1 MEKKQ
6 SEIAVIS
13 QNIETGLQAFEARKT
28 ELTNKV
34 AKYKD
39 LTIKDVDDKKG
50 YEAVSAAR
58 KDLKAER
65 VQIEKEG
72 KSMRD
77 PLTAMNK
84 TIKAKEDELVAIVG
98 EPEDSLAEKEKK
110 YLEEVQKVKD
120 QAAKEERDRIQA
132 MYDVLKSYNFPVTLD
147 QLTNISDEHY
157 QEALS
162 HAKKAFEAEET
173 KRLAAEK
180 EAAEAKEKEL
190 QRLADEKAEMERIK
204 VQQEE
209 TARKQAA
216 AQKIIDDENSR
227 IAKEKADLAAKQKAQ
242 TEAAQREKELEAA
255 RKDAAAKEK
264 ARAEQEAKDKEA
276 ARVAKEEKDRAA
288 AEKKARMAPDKDKLT
303 QFAMVLHEIS
313 NRTMVFK
320 NKEAADLFK
329 SATDQL
335 AALGNDIQD
344 KAEKL

>member
-98 EPEDSLAEKEKK
+98 EPEQSLAS
-110 YLEEVQKVKD
+110 
-120 QAAKEERDRIQA
+120 I
-132 MYDVLKSYNFPVTLD
+132 
-147 QLTNISDEHY
+147 
-157 QEALS
+157 
-162 HAKKAFEAEET
+162 
-173 KRLAAEK
+173 
-180 EAAEAKEKEL
+180 
-190 QRLADEKAEMERIK
+190 
-204 VQQEE
+204 
-209 TARKQAA
+209 
-216 AQKIIDDENSR
+216 
-227 IAKEKADLAAKQKAQ
+227 
-242 TEAAQREKELEAA
+242 
-255 RKDAAAKEK
+255 
-264 ARAEQEAKDKEA
+264 
-276 ARVAKEEKDRAA
+276 
-288 AEKKARMAPDKDKLT
+288 
-303 QFAMVLHEIS
+303 LH
-313 NRTMVFK
+313 
-320 NKEAADLFK
+320 
-329 SATDQL
+329 
-335 AALGNDIQD
+335 
-344 KAEKL
+344 